1 MLRRAHHRCPEDVT
15 AALASF
21 VRITG
26 DLTIGGDITT
36 FPDFAAL
43 EVVEGNLTISGL
55 TDGSLVDLASIF
67 SVLTEVQGNLIIQNN
82 ANVATITGFV
92 ALREVDGNVSIGGAT
107 SGGGKCGAD
116 GCAGFGSAHDHWRQP
131 CYR

>member
-1 MLRRAHHRCPEDVT
+1 MLTIATDTDITGAVGT
-15 AALASF
+15 LT
-21 VRITG
+21 RIRG

-36 FPDFAAL
+36 FPNFAAL

-107 SGGGKCGAD
+107 SG
-116 GCAGFGSAHDHWRQP
+116 REM
-131 CYR
+131 RR